1 MSLEGKEIGYN
12 IVLCGFMGCGKST
25 VGKELAKF
33 IKMDFIDIDTYIESK
48 ENMTV
53 SKIFKLKGEKYF
65 RKLETKAI
73 LNVTL
78 KPYKIIALGGGS
90 LLNKKN
96 VEVLKRTSKIFFLN
110 ASKKVIMDRLKYDNS
125 RPLLNVDEN
134 GKVLS
139 KLYDERF
146 CIYRENADITID
158 ANGNISKIISDILAF
173 I

>member
-125 RPLLNVDEN
+125 RPLLNVDEK

>member
-1 MSLEGKEIGYN
+1 MSLESKKIGYN
-12 IVLCGFMGCGKST
+12 IALCGFMGCGKST
-25 VGKELAKF
+25 VGKELAKL

-48 ENMTV
+48 ENMTI

-73 LNVTL
+73 LNLEL
-78 KPYKIIALGGGS
+78 KPYKVIALGGGS
-90 LLNKKN
+90 LLNSEN

-110 ASKKVIMDRLKYDNS
+110 ASKEVIVERLRYDNS
-125 RPLLNVDEN
+125 RPLLNVGERE
-134 GKVLS
+134 KVLS

-146 CIYRENADITID
+146 RIYRDNAGFTID
-158 ANGNISKIISDILAF
+158 ANGNISKIISDILAL